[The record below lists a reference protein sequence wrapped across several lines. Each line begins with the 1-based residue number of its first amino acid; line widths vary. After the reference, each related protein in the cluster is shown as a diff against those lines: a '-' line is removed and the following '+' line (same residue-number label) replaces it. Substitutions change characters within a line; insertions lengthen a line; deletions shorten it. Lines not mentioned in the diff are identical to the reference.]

1 MEKYQTFVNT
11 ITSRHDTPGPL
22 RLDWPVRKYQRPTLG
37 INPGASYGSAKRW
50 YPEKFA
56 ETAAALSEE
65 FDIVIFGGPEEREIA
80 DDIEKGLKEKGVE
93 HVRNLAGKTGIGELC
108 GAIGGLDLFITG
120 DSGPMHIAAAYRIPT
135 VALFGPTK
143 HEETCQWMNEK
154 SIIIRKEMECAPCM
168 KRTCPLK
175 HHACMKEI
183 TPREVVEAAHAII
196 REKGEKE
203 VNGCSKRL

>member
-1 MEKYQTFVNT
+1 
-11 ITSRHDTPGPL
+11 
-22 RLDWPVRKYQRPTLG
+22 
-37 INPGASYGSAKRW
+37 
-50 YPEKFA
+50 
-56 ETAAALSEE
+56 
-65 FDIVIFGGPEEREIA
+65 
-80 DDIEKGLKEKGVE
+80 
-93 HVRNLAGKTGIGELC
+93 
-108 GAIGGLDLFITG
+108 
-120 DSGPMHIAAAYRIPT
+120 MHIAAAYRIPT

-196 REKGEKE
+196 EKKGR
-203 VNGCSKRL
+203 KR